1 MYEKLSKRVEAV
13 IRLARDVA
21 RADDQEYLG
30 TEHVLLAICREGT
43 GVGAKMLDAFQ
54 VDETKLR
61 QQIDILVRKSL
72 DETLVFGNLP
82 GSPHLKSVVATSI
95 RLAQQLESREVC
107 TEHLLLAM
115 FGEKGSVAET
125 VLRNLG
131 MTYDAARAK
140 AVELTAA

>member
-13 IRLARDVA
+13 IRLARDIA
-21 RADDQEYLG
+21 RSDEQEYLG

-43 GVGAKMLDAFQ
+43 GVGAQMLNAFN
-54 VDETKLR
+54 VDEAKLR
-61 QQIDILVRKSL
+61 KQIDVLVKKSL

-82 GSPHLKSVVATSI
+82 GSPHLKSVVGTAI
-95 RLAQQLESREVC
+95 QLAQQLESKEVC

-125 VLRNLG
+125 VLRNVG